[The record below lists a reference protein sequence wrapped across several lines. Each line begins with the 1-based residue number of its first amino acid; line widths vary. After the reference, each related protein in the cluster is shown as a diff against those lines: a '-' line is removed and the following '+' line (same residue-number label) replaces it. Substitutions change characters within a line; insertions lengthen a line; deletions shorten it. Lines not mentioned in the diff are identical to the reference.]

1 MPTTAADDVLVH
13 VAVGVIV
20 NAAREIL
27 VTRRAPGTHLAGLW
41 EFPGGKVE
49 AAESVEKALARE
61 LEEELGI
68 EVLEARPLLQVRHR
82 YPRKTV
88 LLDTWRVLRYRGEPH
103 GREGQPLRW
112 LPVDQLTAASFPA
125 ADGPIIDYLCGRLLA

>member
-1 MPTTAADDVLVH
+1 MPTTVADNGLVH

-27 VTRRAPGTHLAGLW
+27 VSRRPPGTHLAGLW

-49 AAESVEKALARE
+49 TAESVERALARE

-112 LPVDQLTAASFPA
+112 LPVDALASASFPA
-125 ADGPIIDYLCGRLLA
+125 ADGPIIDYLCERLLA